1 MALKPET
8 ALDLKTF
15 SFKIHH
21 RIVDFDVLPDRR
33 VICPICGIIYKNI
46 NHHIQKSKCK
56 IPNLEGFSE
65 QLKDFLQIEFKEEI
79 KRSQR
84 ERKAK
89 FDAKMRKLNNDE
101 LKEKQRNW
109 KAKSDANLRKLDEN
123 KFRRDR
129 NEIKAK
135 SNAKLRK
142 LDENKLKKDRNEI
155 KAKSDAKLRKLDE
168 NKFKKDRNE
177 IKGNMHQF

>member
-65 QLKDFLQIEFKEEI
+65 QLKDFLQNEFKEEI
-79 KRSQR
+79 KRSQC

-89 FDAKMRKLNNDE
+89 FDAKLRKLNNDE

-109 KAKSDANLRKLDEN
+109 KAMKNS
-123 KFRRDR
+123 
-129 NEIKAK
+129 
-135 SNAKLRK
+135 
-142 LDENKLKKDRNEI
+142 
-155 KAKSDAKLRKLDE
+155 
-168 NKFKKDRNE
+168 
-177 IKGNMHQF
+177 

>member
-15 SFKIHH
+15 SFKINH

-89 FDAKMRKLNNDE
+89 FDAKLRKLNNDE

-129 NEIKAK
+129 NEIEEK
-135 SNAKLRK
+135 SYAKLKK
-142 LDENKLKKDRNEI
+142 LDENKLRKDRKKTI
-155 KAKSDAKLRKLDE
+155 AKSVAKLKRLDE
-168 NKFKKDRNE
+168 NKFKKDRN
-177 IKGNMHQF
+177 